1 MPITLFP
8 GRSCRVSFRPTVA
21 VGEAILTDQNTINAE
36 PGSKIIVQIGG
47 KSHHVAVVAT
57 TKIHDLA
64 NRDNVI
70 LHGAMQNATGRFRRI
85 SETRYRLNKAMGTP
99 KARFSLAAILISIVL
114 GAGTS
119 INASQHGA
127 SSAQACTGLR
137 CVTTPTWF
145 LMAGSA
151 AAALVAWTRDNIL

>member
-36 PGSKIIVQIGG
+36 PDSKIIVQIGG
-47 KSHHVAVVAT
+47 KSHYVVVVAT
-57 TKIHDLA
+57 TQINNLA

-85 SETRYRLNKAMGTP
+85 SEARYRLNKAFGTR
-99 KARFSLAAILISIVL
+99 KAQVSFLAIIISI
-114 GAGTS
+114 GAGAFGS
-119 INASQHGA
+119 INAAQHAA
-127 SSAQACTGLR
+127 SSAQACTGLK

-145 LMAGSA
+145 LMALSA
-151 AAALVAWTRDNIL
+151 ASALVAWTRDNIL